1 MAANPRLT
9 AEELLDKLRSGDI
22 RTIEISRYAWRLEEE
37 EFTKFMDLLLPWM
50 IERKYDQNV

>member
-1 MAANPRLT
+1 MAVSPRLT
-9 AEELLDKLRSGDI
+9 AEELLQKLRSGEI
-22 RTIEISRYAWRLEEE
+22 RTTEISRYAWRLEEE